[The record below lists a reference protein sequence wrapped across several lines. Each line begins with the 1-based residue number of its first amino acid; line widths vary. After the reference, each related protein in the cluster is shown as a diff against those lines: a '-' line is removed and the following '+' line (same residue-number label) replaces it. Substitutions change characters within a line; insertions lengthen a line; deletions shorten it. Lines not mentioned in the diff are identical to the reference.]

1 MTTAEVTDR
10 RAELA
15 GALAAVEQRIVAACE
30 AARRPRADVT
40 LVAVTK
46 TRPVS
51 DVALLQELGVRDVG
65 ESKDQEAREKATAL
79 PDLRWHFVGQVQR
92 NKARSI
98 ATYADVVHSVD
109 RPRLVDALS
118 DGALRAG
125 RALDVLLQVSLATDA
140 STPAP
145 DGRGGAT
152 AAEVPALAD
161 RVAEAEGLRLAG
173 VMAVVP
179 QGADPDAA
187 FARLADCAQALRRD
201 HPQATAVSA
210 GMSGDLEQAIAN
222 GATTVRVGTALL
234 GARPPLLR

>member
-30 AARRPRADVT
+30 AACRPRADVT

-118 DGALRAG
+118 EGALRAG
-125 RALDVLLQVSLATDA
+125 RALDVLLQVSLA
-140 STPAP
+140 PV
-145 DGRGGAT
+145 DGRGGA
-152 AAEVPALAD
+152 APAEVPGLAD

-179 QGADPDAA
+179 LGADPDAS

-210 GMSGDLEQAIAN
+210 GMSGDLDAAVAH
-222 GATTVRVGTALL
+222 GSTYVRVGTALL